1 MNNTAY
7 QDVKVVYPHRISMSI
22 HDVTNIKKGDQV
34 SLAEAYNIAKD
45 KESES
50 NILVEERDY
59 LIIL

>member
-1 MNNTAY
+1 
-7 QDVKVVYPHRISMSI
+7 MSI